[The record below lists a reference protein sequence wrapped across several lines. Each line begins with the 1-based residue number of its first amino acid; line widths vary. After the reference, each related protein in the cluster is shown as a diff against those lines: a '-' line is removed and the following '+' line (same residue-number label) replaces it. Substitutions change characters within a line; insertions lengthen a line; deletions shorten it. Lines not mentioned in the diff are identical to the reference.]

1 MTVAIYGHRGYPAR
15 FPENSLQGFE
25 YACEHG
31 IDGIETDVQMSA
43 DGHLVIMHDER
54 VDRTTDGTGW
64 IADLT
69 RTQLKGMRLA
79 NGEHIPSL
87 REALTVLSHYD
98 VMVNIEFKT
107 GKIRYPGIEA
117 LTQDYVEQFNMQD
130 RVIYSSFNHDSINV
144 IHTLA
149 PKMKTA
155 WLTSRVLTG
164 ATLPSY
170 LEAVHI
176 EHYNSH
182 LNKAQRVWTVD
193 DPLKMKQLMRE
204 RYVTG
209 IITNR
214 FEEAMDM
221 RDLVAKEAE
230 TPV

>member
-1 MTVAIYGHRGYPAR
+1 MMNG
-15 FPENSLQGFE
+15 
-25 YACEHG
+25 
-31 IDGIETDVQMSA
+31 
-43 DGHLVIMHDER
+43 

-117 LTQDYVEQFNMQD
+117 LTQDYVEQFDMQD
-130 RVIYSSFNHDSINV
+130 RVIYSSFNHDSTNV
-144 IHTLA
+144 VHTLA

-155 WLTSRVLTG
+155 WLTSRVLMG

-176 EHYNSH
+176 EHYNAH
-182 LNKAQRVWTVD
+182 LDKAQRVWTVD
-193 DPLKMKQLMRE
+193 DPLQMKQLMRE
-204 RYVTG
+204 KYVVG
-209 IITNR
+209 LITNR

-221 RDLVAKEAE
+221 RELVAKESKS
-230 TPV
+230 PV

>member
-15 FPENSLQGFE
+15 FPEKSLQGFE

-117 LTQDYVEQFNMQD
+117 LTQDYVEQFDMQD

-144 IHTLA
+144 VHTLA

-155 WLTSRVLTG
+155 WLTSRVLMG

-176 EHYNSH
+176 EHYNAH
-182 LNKAQRVWTVD
+182 LDKAQRVWTVD
-193 DPLKMKQLMRE
+193 DPLQMKQLMRE
-204 RYVTG
+204 KYVVG
-209 IITNR
+209 LITNR

-221 RDLVAKEAE
+221 RELVAKESKS
-230 TPV
+230 PV

>member
-87 REALTVLSHYD
+87 REALTVLSRYD

-117 LTQDYVEQFNMQD
+117 LTQDYVEQFDMQD

-144 IHTLA
+144 VHTLA

-155 WLTSRVLTG
+155 WLTSRVLMG

-176 EHYNSH
+176 EHYNAH
-182 LNKAQRVWTVD
+182 LDKAQRVWTVD
-193 DPLKMKQLMRE
+193 DPLQMKQLMRE
-204 RYVTG
+204 KYVVG
-209 IITNR
+209 LITNR

-221 RDLVAKEAE
+221 RELVAKESKS
-230 TPV
+230 PV

>member
-87 REALTVLSHYD
+87 RETLTVLSHYD

-176 EHYNSH
+176 EHYNDGVNF
-182 LNKAQRVWTVD
+182 LWV
-193 DPLKMKQLMRE
+193 
-204 RYVTG
+204 
-209 IITNR
+209 
-214 FEEAMDM
+214 
-221 RDLVAKEAE
+221 
-230 TPV
+230 

>member
-43 DGHLVIMHDER
+43 DGQLVIMHDER

-87 REALTVLSHYD
+87 REALTVLSRYD

-117 LTQDYVEQFNMQD
+117 LTQDYVEQFDMQD

-144 IHTLA
+144 VHTLA

-155 WLTSRVLTG
+155 WLTSRVLMG

-176 EHYNSH
+176 EHYNGH
-182 LNKAQRVWTVD
+182 LDKAQRVWTVD
-193 DPLKMKQLMRE
+193 DPLQMKQLMRE
-204 RYVTG
+204 KYVVG
-209 IITNR
+209 LITNR

-221 RDLVAKEAE
+221 RELVAKESKS
-230 TPV
+230 PV

>member
-1 MTVAIYGHRGYPAR
+1 
-15 FPENSLQGFE
+15 
-25 YACEHG
+25 
-31 IDGIETDVQMSA
+31 
-43 DGHLVIMHDER
+43 
-54 VDRTTDGTGW
+54 
-64 IADLT
+64 
-69 RTQLKGMRLA
+69 
-79 NGEHIPSL
+79 
-87 REALTVLSHYD
+87 
-98 VMVNIEFKT
+98 
-107 GKIRYPGIEA
+107 
-117 LTQDYVEQFNMQD
+117 MQD

-209 IITNR
+209 IISNR